1 VQRTSALGRGSNEN
15 ASRFHN
21 PKLAEPE
28 GAARGKP
35 NAFTSFQG
43 CSDLCLGSTFDTG
56 PPRSLQRS
64 RAAGPRRDRTRDDV
78 LSDSIRGNAAKPVIP
93 AKVVLAA
100 ALSMLLPCSAPW
112 LPRPPPLHAGERG

>member
-43 CSDLCLGSTFDTG
+43 CSDLLSRLNIRHGTTPLTAAESSRRTTQA
-56 PPRSLQRS
+56 RSDARRCVVRLNTRECGKAGDSGEGGARGGVEYAPTVQRAVAS
-64 RAAGPRRDRTRDDV
+64 
-78 LSDSIRGNAAKPVIP
+78 
-93 AKVVLAA
+93 
-100 ALSMLLPCSAPW
+100 
-112 LPRPPPLHAGERG
+112 